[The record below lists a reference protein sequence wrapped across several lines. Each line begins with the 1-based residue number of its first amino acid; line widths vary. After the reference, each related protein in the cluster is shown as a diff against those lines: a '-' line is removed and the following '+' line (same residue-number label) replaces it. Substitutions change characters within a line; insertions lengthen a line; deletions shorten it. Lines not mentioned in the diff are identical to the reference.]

1 MITKDRFLAK
11 HGTPEWHAMRKTGV
25 SATAVAKACTPAGFE
40 TAVREIWQGADEIP
54 DNDFM
59 RFGREQEGNIIDDL
73 QTMGHEVEA
82 NEWLI
87 AAEGYTNRW
96 QMATPDG
103 LSKDHKTIVEV
114 KTTGKDFVEWGKV
127 PLQYRRQVQWQLY
140 VTGATQCLFAWQL
153 RVTNNDGLFV
163 PGWLEPK
170 AVIVQRDEEMITQL
184 VSVSEKLQMELI
196 HREQADLVTKL

>member
-1 MITKDRFLAK
+1 
-11 HGTPEWHAMRKTGV
+11 
-25 SATAVAKACTPAGFE
+25 
-40 TAVREIWQGADEIP
+40 
-54 DNDFM
+54 
-59 RFGREQEGNIIDDL
+59 
-73 QTMGHEVEA
+73 
-82 NEWLI
+82 
-87 AAEGYTNRW
+87 
-96 QMATPDG
+96 MATPDG

-127 PLQYRRQVQWQLY
+127 PIQYRRQVQWQLY